1 MRMMN
6 SKERLL
12 KILDE
17 RKAKMEAD
25 PTRRFVV
32 MTRTP
37 ERSEWLS
44 LRDASR
50 QRPMLYTL
58 STARETV
65 EKFRKG
71 GVDARF
77 VGVHVD
83 RITCPEDS
91 V

>member
-1 MRMMN
+1 MMN

-17 RKAKMEAD
+17 QKAKMEAD

-32 MTRTP
+32 KTRTP

-58 STARETV
+58 ATARETV
-65 EKFRKG
+65 AEFRKK
-71 GVDARF
+71 GVDARI
-77 VGVHVD
+77 VGADVLAS
-83 RITCPEDS
+83 RG
-91 V
+91 